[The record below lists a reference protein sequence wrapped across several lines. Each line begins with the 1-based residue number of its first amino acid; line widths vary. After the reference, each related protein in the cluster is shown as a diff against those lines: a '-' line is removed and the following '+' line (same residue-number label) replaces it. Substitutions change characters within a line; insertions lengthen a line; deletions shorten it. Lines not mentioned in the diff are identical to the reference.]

1 MTGNGEDNILMC
13 RKILNTF
20 NGKRM
25 ISKPEA
31 SVLISINM
39 DLVTC
44 SETIEKIPISQYFK
58 ICKTQREAENEN
70 YRLINQYSNRKEH
83 LDKSLCWYY
92 ESLKEKDTS
101 PSRDN
106 VPHFIGLNYRPFY
119 PPTIGYA
126 QGTLIIHKPWNKS
139 STLYLDK
146 KSEKEKATI
155 LSNFHE
161 FLHSSDSPERVN
173 MQYAVA
179 K

>member
-1 MTGNGEDNILMC
+1 MTGDGEDNRLMC

-31 SVLISINM
+31 SVLISLNT

-44 SETIEKIPISQYFK
+44 SETIDKIPISQYFK
-58 ICKTQREAENEN
+58 ISKTQQEAEKEN
-70 YRLINQYSNRKEH
+70 YKLIMQYACRKKD

-92 ESLKEKDTS
+92 DNTS

-119 PPTIGYA
+119 PPTAGYA

-139 STLYLDK
+139 STLYF
-146 KSEKEKATI
+146 
-155 LSNFHE
+155 N
-161 FLHSSDSPERVN
+161 
-173 MQYAVA
+173 
-179 K
+179 